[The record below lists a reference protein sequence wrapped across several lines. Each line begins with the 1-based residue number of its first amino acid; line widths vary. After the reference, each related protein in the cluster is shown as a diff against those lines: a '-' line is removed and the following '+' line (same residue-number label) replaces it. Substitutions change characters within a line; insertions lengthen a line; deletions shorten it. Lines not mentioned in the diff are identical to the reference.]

1 MTSMLSVAADVL
13 PETLQV
19 VLLVFL
25 MMTLVDAVNAV
36 SHGRAGAFLRG
47 GGVWRQYVVASLLAT
62 VPGCAGAFSVV
73 SLYTHGMVSFGALA
87 GAMIAASGDEAFVM
101 LALFPDTAVLLFA
114 LLALAGI
121 LLGRVTDVAV
131 RRLGIS
137 IPGGCPAVIVHKGT
151 AGWRHHLREHIWG
164 HIVRTHLWRTAL
176 WSYGTLFLTELGM
189 RHLGLSTLAAEYPL
203 ALLVS
208 AGVLGLIPQ
217 SGPHLVVITMFARG
231 LAPFSVLLVSSIVQ
245 DGHGM
250 LPLLAHS
257 VRTSI
262 TLKAFNLL
270 FGLTAGLMAYAAGL

>member
-1 MTSMLSVAADVL
+1 MLSVAADVL